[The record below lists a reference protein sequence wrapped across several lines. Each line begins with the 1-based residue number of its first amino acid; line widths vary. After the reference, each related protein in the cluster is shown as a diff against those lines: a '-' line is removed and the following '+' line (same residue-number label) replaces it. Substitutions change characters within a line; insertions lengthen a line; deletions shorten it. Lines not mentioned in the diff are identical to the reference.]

1 MSRGGPAVASLLNW
15 VRDLP
20 PALIYLIT
28 ALVVWSES
36 GLIVGLVMPG
46 EATLLL
52 VGFLTYEGT
61 LRPVPAVLLMIAA
74 AVAGDAWA
82 FRNGRRHGGRVRA
95 SRLGAWVGPAR
106 WDKADEMLRRLG
118 GRGVFGA
125 RWVAFVRTLMPRLA
139 GSAGMSYRQFAPWN
153 LAGVATWVGASVLAG
168 YLAGTS
174 YETVSGYLGQATGA
188 VLALVV
194 AVLAIVLVGRW
205 LGRHPDPVRVLAGRA
220 AALPPLRWLSQR
232 YGVLFFLLSMHLGT
246 GWALLLNLVVGVA
259 GLFVIG
265 FPLVWLISV
274 VMQYS
279 GLSRVDTIIASYF
292 ADRRADWAVGA
303 ANAAIHVLR
312 GSSLIVVVAVV
323 ALLLGWRARAWKGD
337 LVSVVGTVGAF
348 LPLVVLALIVDVVQ
362 PNIGWASPPLM
373 NTHFPTQNAVATA
386 SLCTLAWMLTRRS
399 HWPVVVAAW
408 TGAAVGV
415 LTMSVARLYVGR
427 STASATVTSVL
438 LGVLWTLVFIVA
450 WATRDHATGEPVP
463 TTAEVESVSGRP

>member
-1 MSRGGPAVASLLNW
+1 MASLLHW

-20 PALIYLIT
+20 PVLIYAIT

-36 GLIVGLVMPG
+36 GLILGLVMPG

-52 VGFLTYEGT
+52 VGFLTYERT
-61 LRPVPAVLLMIAA
+61 LQPVPAVLLMIAA

-82 FRNGRRHGGRVRA
+82 FRNGRRYGGRIRA
-95 SRLGAWVGPAR
+95 SRLGTWVGPAR
-106 WDKADEMLRRLG
+106 WDKSDEMLRRLG

-139 GSAGMSYRQFAPWN
+139 GGAGMSYRRFAPWN

-168 YLAGTS
+168 YLAGSS

-205 LGRHPDPVRVLAGRA
+205 LGRHPDPVKVLAGRA
-220 AALPPLRWLSQR
+220 AALPPMRWLSQR

-246 GWALLLNLVVGVA
+246 GWALLLNLVVGIA

-265 FPLVWLISV
+265 FPMVWLISV
-274 VMQYS
+274 VMHYS
-279 GLSRVDTIIASYF
+279 GLSKIDTMIATYF
-292 ADRRADWAVGA
+292 ADRRADWATGA
-303 ANAAIHVLR
+303 ANATIHLLR
-312 GSSLIVVVAVV
+312 GSWLIMVVAVV

-348 LPLVVLALIVDVVQ
+348 LPLLVLALIVDVVQ
-362 PNIGWASPPLM
+362 PNIGWASPPMM

-450 WATRDHATGEPVP
+450 WATRDRAATEPVS
-463 TTAEVESVSGRP
+463 TAPEVEPVSGRS